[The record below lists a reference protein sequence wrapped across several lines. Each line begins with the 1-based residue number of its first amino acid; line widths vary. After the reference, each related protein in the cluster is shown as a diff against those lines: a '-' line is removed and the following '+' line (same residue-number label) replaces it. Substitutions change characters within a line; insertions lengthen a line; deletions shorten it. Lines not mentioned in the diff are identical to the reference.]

1 MVASEKAAGNCSQKA
16 RWVDS
21 LCPVAGFRV
30 KETGER
36 HKDE

>member
-1 MVASEKAAGNCSQKA
+1 MVASEKVAESCSQKA
-16 RWVDS
+16 RRVDS